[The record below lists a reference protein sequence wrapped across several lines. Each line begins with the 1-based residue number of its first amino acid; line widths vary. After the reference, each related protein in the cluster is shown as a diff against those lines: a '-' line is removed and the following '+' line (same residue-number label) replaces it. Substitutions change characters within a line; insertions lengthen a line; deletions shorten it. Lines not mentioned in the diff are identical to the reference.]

1 MISGHLPQV
10 KCTGTT
16 SHKTIKSSASQIIKP
31 LPNQRQAI
39 THDNKGYI
47 LGLL

>member
-16 SHKTIKSSASQIIKP
+16 PYKTIKNSASQIIKS
-31 LPNQRQAI
+31 LPNQHQAI
-39 THDNKGYI
+39 TRDNYGYI